1 MTTLHLDALLN
12 PHCVAVVGASAREG
26 SKGFALMRNLISG
39 GFKGTIYPVNPH
51 YDKVEALICHDGIKQ
66 LPTDPDLVIVI
77 SPERTLEKTLKH
89 SANRGVRV
97 VIVMSSVTDSAKL
110 HRQARKLNI
119 RLLGPFCAG
128 LIRPS
133 ASLNAS
139 YSVNAV
145 NTGRIG
151 LISQSAAL
159 ASALLDWAEASKV
172 GFSALLSTGR
182 ESDVTLGDLLDL
194 LTEDH
199 HTRAII
205 VYVDHVI
212 NVRSFMSAISAAA
225 RIKPVILMKSAV
237 DAAEYCDVY
246 SQTGEV
252 LSSDTVFQAAMQ
264 RAGVVRIRTFRN
276 LYTAGRMLESN
287 MRTKGKRVAVISN
300 GAAPALLA
308 AERLRERGL
317 TAPVL
322 PRDIRLALKPNLN
335 PQWSRANPIVVR
347 ETENLAQ
354 AYAHVLDALEEQQD
368 FDAIVV
374 IHVPDSI
381 SKPAEV
387 AQVVIDHRPKT
398 LPIAVAWMG
407 DRAVKDAREL
417 LAEAALPTFGTPE
430 SAIDC
435 IDFLHRYHVSQQQ
448 LLQLPNPTSRNTIAD
463 AAAARALTQKA
474 LHDGERVLGPQKAR
488 LFLNIFNIGTLPAT
502 RVQEEATAIEVANEL
517 DYPVAMKIVSP
528 NLMYKAAVAETQ
540 LDITSEHQVKQ
551 TFNHMKQALEAKRP
565 GAEFRGVL
573 IEKMYQQPHSR
584 FLSLSIQ
591 QDPTFGPV
599 ITLSLGG
606 DASPVNVHR
615 RVQLPPLN
623 QFLIDQ
629 MLDEQPLKAYLEQWQ
644 YKPAANRAALA
655 SVLRRLSEIAT
666 EVPDLLSIDINP
678 LAVSENEA
686 IALGVR
692 VVLEKRKQRRPYTHL
707 AIHPY
712 PMQWQKT
719 VTNKHNNTFLIR
731 PIRPTDAS
739 SIQKLVQNMSA
750 QSRYFRFM
758 HAVNDLSPRMVVQ
771 FTKLDY
777 DRQMAFV
784 AVPQESISN
793 STDSSTI
800 SSPIVGVSRYTIDSE
815 RTTGDFAIAI
825 DDNFHGQGIATQLMH
840 QLIEHAKAQS
850 LQALRG
856 DVLRNNTAMRGFM
869 EHLGFKG
876 EKDPQDPEI
885 MVYFYQLTS

>member
-12 PHCVAVVGASAREG
+12 PTCVAVVGASARAD
-26 SKGFALMRNLISG
+26 SKGFSLMRNLVAG
-39 GFKGTIYPVNPH
+39 GFKGTVYPVNPR
-51 YDKVEALICHDGIKQ
+51 YDTVEGLVCHNTIEQ
-66 LPTDPDLVIVI
+66 CPTDPDLVIII
-77 SPERTLEKTLKH
+77 SPERTLAKALKQAA
-89 SANRGVRV
+89 SRSVRV
-97 VIVMSSVTDSAKL
+97 VIVMSSVTDSVKL
-110 HRQARKLNI
+110 HRQAKALNI

-133 ASLNAS
+133 VNLNAS
-139 YSVNAV
+139 YSVNSV
-145 NTGRIG
+145 NSGRIG

-194 LTEDH
+194 LTEDY

-212 NVRSFMSAISAAA
+212 DVRSFMSAISAAA

-237 DAAEYCDVY
+237 DAAEYCDLY

-252 LSSDTVFQAAMQ
+252 LSSDTVFQTAMQ

-287 MRTKGKRVAVISN
+287 MRTKGQRVAVISN

-308 AERLRERGL
+308 VERLRERGL
-317 TAPVL
+317 SAPML
-322 PRDIRLALKPNLN
+322 PRDIRLTLKPKLN

-347 ETENLAQ
+347 ETEKLAD
-354 AYAHVLDALEEQQD
+354 AYANVLDALHEQND

-381 SKPAEV
+381 AKPHDV
-387 AQVVIDHRPKT
+387 AQAVIEHRPKH

-407 DRAVKDAREL
+407 DSAVREARDSL
-417 LAEAALPTFGTPE
+417 MEAALPTFGTPE

-448 LLQLPNPTSRNTIAD
+448 LLQLPNPTSRNTAAD
-463 AAAARALTQKA
+463 ISAARVLTQKA
-474 LHDGERVLGPQKAR
+474 LNEGERVLGPQKAR
-488 LFLNIFNIGTLPAT
+488 LFLKIFDINTQPAI
-502 RVQEEATAIEVANEL
+502 RVQNETEAVKIANDL
-517 DYPVAMKIVSP
+517 GYPVAIKIVSP

-540 LDITSEHQVKQ
+540 LNIDSDDQIKHS
-551 TFNHMKQALEAKRP
+551 FNSMKQALENIRP

-573 IEKMYQQPHSR
+573 IEKMYHQPHSR
-584 FLSLSIQ
+584 LLSLSVH

-606 DASPVNVHR
+606 DIAPVHIR
-615 RVQLPPLN
+615 RTVQLPPLN

-629 MLDEQPLKAYLEQWQ
+629 MLDEQPLKAYLEPWQ

-666 EVPDLLSIDINP
+666 EVPDIHSIDINP
-678 LAVSENEA
+678 LAVSEKEA
-686 IALGVR
+686 VALGVR
-692 VVLEKRKQRRPYTHL
+692 IVLEKRRQKRPYTHL

-712 PMQWQKT
+712 PLQWQKS
-719 VTNKHNNTFLIR
+719 VTNKHGNTFSIR
-731 PIRPTDAS
+731 PIRPTDAD
-739 SIQKLVQNMSA
+739 SIKQLVQNMSA

-784 AVPQESISN
+784 AVPEN
-793 STDSSTI
+793 STA
-800 SSPIVGVSRYTIDSE
+800 IVGVSRYTIDSE
-815 RTTGDFAIAI
+815 RIAGDFAIAI
-825 DDNFHGQGIATQLMH
+825 DDNFHGQGIATQLMQ

-869 EHLGFKG
+869 EHLGFQG
-876 EKDPQDPEI
+876 EIDPNDPEI
-885 MVYFYQLTS
+885 MVYITHLNS